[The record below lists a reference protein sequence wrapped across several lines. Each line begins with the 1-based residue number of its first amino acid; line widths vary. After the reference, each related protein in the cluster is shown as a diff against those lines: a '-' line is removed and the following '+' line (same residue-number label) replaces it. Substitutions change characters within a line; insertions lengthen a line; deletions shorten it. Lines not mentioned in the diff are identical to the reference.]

1 MKKNILTKPMLTAD
15 KIGGLY
21 NSKIN
26 ELQDEILK
34 EIIDKEVKK
43 REQFLKDR
51 IEEHCKKWQKIYIKW
66 AIKFG
71 WNIWFI
77 KNLIKNVPHE
87 LNSDFMGLNFG
98 TQQQYGCEING
109 KAYWL

>member
-1 MKKNILTKPMLTAD
+1 MLTAVAQ
-15 KIGGLY
+15 
-21 NSKIN
+21 NSLIDNLVN
-26 ELQDEILK
+26 EQITKTIK
-34 EIIDKEVKK
+34 E
-43 REQFLKDR
+43 REQFLKTK
-51 IEEHCKKWQKIYIKW
+51 IEEHCKWWQKKYIKL

-77 KNLIKNVPHE
+77 KNCIKNVPHE

-109 KAYWL
+109 KVYWML